1 MKEFK
6 ITIAGKCLA
15 LKRHNREMNRWVST
29 ISSASHHPG
38 PEGVFTP
45 LYGHDHRCCVRI
57 SRKSL
62 FIRIFSNDCVRF
74 LWVFHFMTQAFGSL
88 LEGLWNLASEKR
100 KRMDQDASVSV
111 SKMYVCDK
119 KTISSSTFLRASWNE
134 KCRNIDAHSGNKA
147 HENEKYHNSDA
158 QAHRPSAPHPYRGIT
173 REHWQVAAEDNWQKS
188 FTGGWIM
195 RCFRSACDNKGKYV

>member
-1 MKEFK
+1 MGVDHFISKPSPRSWRGVYTIIWAWSSVLRQNIKEK
-6 ITIAGKCLA
+6 PI
-15 LKRHNREMNRWVST
+15 
-29 ISSASHHPG
+29 
-38 PEGVFTP
+38 
-45 LYGHDHRCCVRI
+45 
-57 SRKSL
+57 
-62 FIRIFSNDCVRF
+62 IRIFSNDCVRF

-173 REHWQVAAEDNWQKS
+173 REHWQVAAEEKWQKS